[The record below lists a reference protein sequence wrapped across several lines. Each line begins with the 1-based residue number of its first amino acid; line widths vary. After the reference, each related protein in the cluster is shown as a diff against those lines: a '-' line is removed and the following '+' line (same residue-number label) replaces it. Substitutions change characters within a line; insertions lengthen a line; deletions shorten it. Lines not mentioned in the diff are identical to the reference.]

1 MSELVDILLRVA
13 VPLKEA
19 RGMWRELRHVDKSN
33 MPCTRAFLQGLSEL
47 DEVTRED

>member
-19 RGMWRELRHVDKSN
+19 RGMWLRIAQDGS
-33 MPCTRAFLQGLSEL
+33 G
-47 DEVTRED
+47 